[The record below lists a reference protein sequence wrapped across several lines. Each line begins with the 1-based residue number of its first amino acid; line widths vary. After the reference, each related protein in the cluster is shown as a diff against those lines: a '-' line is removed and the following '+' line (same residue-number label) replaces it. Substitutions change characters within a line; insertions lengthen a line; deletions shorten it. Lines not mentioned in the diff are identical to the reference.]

1 MWDGAQSN
9 FEVAALKL
17 GFPEMDNQTVR
28 TGARSKKRIARSR

>member
-17 GFPEMDNQTVR
+17 GFPEMDNQTSDQVHSPR
-28 TGARSKKRIARSR
+28 MR